1 MNRLFGTDGVR
12 GLANTDLSPE
22 LAFKLGLYGGE
33 IFKKTGNGEFLLGR
47 DTRLSGQMLKSS
59 LAAGLMAAG
68 LNVIDL
74 GIVSTPLVAYLV
86 MEGNFSG
93 GAVISASH
101 NPYEYNGIKFFDTDG
116 FKLTDDEEDQIQKM
130 IDEDLKL
137 ERNTFDKIGSLYD
150 GEDLVHTY
158 EAYIK
163 NLARTSFKGLKIGV
177 DCGNGATYKMAPE
190 ILKDLGAEVVAINTD
205 PDGKNINA
213 SCGSTNP
220 DLIAKLVVEEGCD
233 LGFSF
238 DGDADRLIA
247 VDEKGRVI
255 DGDHMLAIFAKDLMT
270 NERLS
275 SKRVI
280 GTVMTNMG
288 LDDYLRD
295 LGMEVVRSQVGDRYV
310 LEEMLRGKD
319 SIGGEQSGHIIFLDY
334 NTTGDGLATGVHLVN
349 AILSSGE
356 KSSVLN
362 DMVKRYPQVLVN
374 AHIDNKKKYLYME
387 NDIIRREIEKI
398 ERDFGQ
404 TGRVVI
410 RPSGTEPLVRV
421 MIEGKD
427 QDLIDQVAKN
437 LAATIEDQLK

>member
-33 IFKKTGNGEFLLGR
+33 IFKKTGNGDFLLGR

-68 LNVIDL
+68 LKVIDL

-86 MEGNFSG
+86 KEGSFSG

-116 FKLTDDEEDQIQKM
+116 FKLTDDEEDQIQAM
-130 IDEDLKL
+130 IDEDLVL
-137 ERNTFDKIGSLYD
+137 ERNTFDKIGSLID

-163 NLARTSFKGLKIGV
+163 SLARTSFKGLKIGV
-177 DCGNGATYKMAPE
+177 DCGNGATYKMGPK
-190 ILKDLGAEVVAINTD
+190 ILKDLGAEVVAINID

-220 DLIAKLVVEEGCD
+220 DLISKLVVEQGCD

-270 NERLS
+270 NEKLS

-295 LGMEVVRSQVGDRYV
+295 LSLEVVRSQVGDRYV
-310 LEEMLRGKD
+310 LEEMLKGKD

-349 AILSSGE
+349 AILSFGE
-356 KSSVLN
+356 KPSVLN

-374 AHIDNKKKYLYME
+374 AHVDNKKKYSYME
-387 NDIIRREIEKI
+387 NDIVRREVEKI

-404 TGRVVI
+404 SGRVVI

>member
-356 KSSVLN
+356 KPSVLN

-437 LAATIEDQLK
+437 LATTIEDQLK

>member
-86 MEGNFSG
+86 MEGSFSG

-130 IDEDLKL
+130 IDEDLVL
-137 ERNTFDKIGSLYD
+137 ERKTFDKIGSLID

-190 ILKDLGAEVVAINTD
+190 LLKDLGAEVVAINTD

-220 DLIAKLVVEEGCD
+220 DLISKLVFEEGCD

-295 LGMEVVRSQVGDRYV
+295 LRLEVVRSQVGDRYV

-356 KSSVLN
+356 KPSVLN

-374 AHIDNKKKYLYME
+374 AHIDNKKKYSYME

-427 QDLIDQVAKN
+427 QDLIDQVAKK

>member
-47 DTRLSGQMLKSS
+47 DTRLSGQMLKSA

-116 FKLTDDEEDQIQKM
+116 FKLTDDEEDQIQAM
-130 IDEDLKL
+130 IYQDLDL
-137 ERNTFDKIGSLYD
+137 ERNTFDKIGSLID

-177 DCGNGATYKMAPE
+177 DCGNGASYKMAPE

-220 DLIAKLVVEEGCD
+220 DLISKLVVEEGCD

-270 NERLS
+270 NEKLS

-310 LEEMLRGKD
+310 LEEMLKGKD
-319 SIGGEQSGHIIFLDY
+319 SIGGEQSGHIIFLDH

-356 KSSVLN
+356 KPSVLN

-374 AHIDNKKKYLYME
+374 AHVDNKKKYSYME
-387 NDIIRREIEKI
+387 NDLIRREIEKI

-404 TGRVVI
+404 RGRVVI

-427 QDLIDQVAKN
+427 QDLIDQVAKK

>member
-356 KSSVLN
+356 KPSVLN

>member
-130 IDEDLKL
+130 IDEDLVL
-137 ERNTFDKIGSLYD
+137 EKNTFDKIGSLID
-150 GEDLVHTY
+150 GEDLVHAY
-158 EAYIK
+158 EAYMRS
-163 NLARTSFKGLKIGV
+163 LARTSFKGLKIGV
-177 DCGNGATYKMAPE
+177 DCGNGATYKMGPE

-220 DLIAKLVVEEGCD
+220 DLISKLVVEESCD

-356 KSSVLN
+356 KPSVLN

-374 AHIDNKKKYLYME
+374 AHIDNKKKYSYME

-427 QDLIDQVAKN
+427 QDLIDQVAKK